1 MPSCPRCHQSI
12 LATAVTCSN
21 CNLELKAHGHPG
33 IDLHRSQGD
42 AYLCDSCS
50 YHQDDTCTFPQR
62 PLATTC
68 TLYQDVQTLQQRPLS
83 AAEIYTIPWWRK
95 YSGWLVLAILLLL
108 SVLLVVL

>member
-12 LATAVTCSN
+12 SATAVTCAN
-21 CNLELKAHGHPG
+21 CGLELKAHGHPG
-33 IDLHRSQGD
+33 IELHRAQGD
-42 AYLCDSCS
+42 TYLCDSCS

-68 TLYQDVQTLQQRPLS
+68 TLYQDVQAAQQRPLR

-95 YSGWLVLAILLLL
+95 HSGWLLVAMLIGL
-108 SVLLVVL
+108 SVLLVIM